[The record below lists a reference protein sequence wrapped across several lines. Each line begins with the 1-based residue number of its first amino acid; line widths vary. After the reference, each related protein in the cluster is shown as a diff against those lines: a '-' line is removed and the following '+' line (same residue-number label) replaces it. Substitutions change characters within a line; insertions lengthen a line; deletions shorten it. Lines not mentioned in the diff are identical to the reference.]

1 MTLLSLWFGVKHL
14 LLKIKGI
21 RRRWS
26 CENRIHPQEPW
37 EVSGKAFL
45 GCLDMAEAD
54 SKAGH
59 QHEGKEETDFSDLCP
74 PSWDAYGA
82 LGLRTLSLYVSVSPS
97 SQKLA
102 FIRQQ

>member
-1 MTLLSLWFGVKHL
+1 MALLSWWFGVKHL

-21 RRRWS
+21 RRKSWS

-45 GCLDMAEAD
+45 GSLDMAD

-59 QHEGKEETDFSDLCP
+59 QREGKEETDFSDL
-74 PSWDAYGA
+74 
-82 LGLRTLSLYVSVSPS
+82 
-97 SQKLA
+97 
-102 FIRQQ
+102 

>member
-1 MTLLSLWFGVKHL
+1 MKHL

-21 RRRWS
+21 RRKSWS

-45 GCLDMAEAD
+45 GSLDMAD

-59 QHEGKEETDFSDLCP
+59 QREGKEETDFSDL
-74 PSWDAYGA
+74 
-82 LGLRTLSLYVSVSPS
+82 
-97 SQKLA
+97 
-102 FIRQQ
+102 

>member
-1 MTLLSLWFGVKHL
+1 MTLSSWWFGVKHL

-21 RRRWS
+21 RRKSWS

-45 GCLDMAEAD
+45 GSLDMAD

-59 QHEGKEETDFSDLCP
+59 QREGKEETDFSDL
-74 PSWDAYGA
+74 
-82 LGLRTLSLYVSVSPS
+82 
-97 SQKLA
+97 
-102 FIRQQ
+102 